1 MKLKRQPRP
10 QPRRAPRASRGGRS
24 SRGGSSPR
32 GRQARRPGVPLRR
45 RIGGRL
51 PSIRRLLAGL
61 GAAAA
66 AAGLVALVSGPWLRV
81 TEVTWAGEQFTAQRD
96 LERVLDR
103 QRGTSLLA
111 VDTRSLRDR
120 LERLP
125 AVAEATV
132 SASLPGRLEVTIVE
146 REAAF
151 VWETSSALLLGAA
164 DGTLFAALPS
174 DATLE
179 ADVTA
184 LPRVADE
191 RATARLMRAGDR
203 IPVALLR
210 TALRLASLDPAAL
223 GSTAERLGV
232 RLDDEFGFRL
242 VAADPG
248 WEMAFGVYGTDPN
261 ETAGDAATR
270 LERQVTAV
278 RTLFATQAEAEIGW
292 VDARNPGK
300 VYFRA
305 KG

>member
-1 MKLKRQPRP
+1 MKLKRQPSPP
-10 QPRRAPRASRGGRS
+10 QRRAPRTTRGARAAKSGAT
-24 SRGGSSPR
+24 PR
-32 GRQARRPGVPLRR
+32 GRQARRPGIPLRR
-45 RIGGRL
+45 RIGRRM

-66 AAGLVALVSGPWLRV
+66 AAGLVALVGGPWLRV
-81 TEVTWAGEQFTAQRD
+81 TDVTWAGEQFTAQRD
-96 LERVLDR
+96 LERVLER

-111 VDTRSLRDR
+111 VDTRALRER

-132 SASLPGRLEVTIVE
+132 TASLPGHLQVSIVE

-151 VWETSSALLLGAA
+151 VWETSSAQLLGAA
-164 DGTLFAALPS
+164 DGTLFAALAP
-174 DATLE
+174 DATLD
-179 ADVTA
+179 ADAAA
-184 LPRVADE
+184 LPRVSDE
-191 RATARLMRAGDR
+191 RAMARLMRAGDR
-203 IPVALLR
+203 IPEALLR

-223 GSTAERLGV
+223 GSNAERLGV
-232 RLDDEFGFRL
+232 RIDDEFGLGL
-242 VAADPG
+242 VAAYPG

-261 ETAGDAATR
+261 ETARDAAAR

-278 RTLFATQAEAEIGW
+278 RTLFASRAEAEIGW